1 MKLPSMTSP
10 WTVCGVLLLATLLN
24 YMDRQTLAVTL
35 PTLKQEYNL
44 AEGRIGMVEGCFG
57 FAFAAGSVLFG
68 WVADRVGPRR
78 LYPIVLAGWSLAG
91 IATAGAGQPW
101 IVEWFETTGEPPGT
115 GVYRW
120 LLLCRTALGLFEA
133 GHWPCALLT
142 VRAILTARDRTLG
155 NGILQSGASIGAILV
170 APYVELTDRLGLSWG
185 FPFWSIGLA
194 GLAWVPLW
202 LWAVSH
208 HDLSRPKEDE
218 SSRPVTSA
226 GNHLTRRIIILAI
239 VVATLTISWQ
249 FLRAWIALF
258 LQDHHG
264 YTPLATRSLMPG
276 YFIAA
281 DVGCILSGA
290 LVTQLTRRG
299 WQVQPARMLGYVI
312 FTVLAAAAAFIPF
325 AGNGW
330 LMVALLYIAGAGIL
344 GLHPY
349 YYALTQEL
357 SMTRMGIL
365 SGALAAWGWI
375 VSSMNQILIGPHI
388 QATKSYEL
396 GMMIVGLAP
405 MVGLVALLLF
415 WPRIKT
421 SPAEISHQ

>member
-1 MKLPSMTSP
+1 MKLPGMTSP
-10 WTVCGVLLLATLLN
+10 WAVCGVLLLATLLN

-44 AEGRIGMVEGCFG
+44 AEGRVGMVEGCFG
-57 FAFAAGSVLFG
+57 FAFAAGSILFG
-68 WVADRVGPRR
+68 WMADRVGPRR
-78 LYPIVLAGWSLAG
+78 LYPVVLAGWSLAG

-101 IVEWFETTGEPPGT
+101 IVDWFETTGDAPGT
-115 GVYRW
+115 GVFRW

-202 LWAVSH
+202 LWVVRH
-208 HDLSRPKEDE
+208 HDLSRPKDDA
-218 SSRPVTSA
+218 SSHSVTSA
-226 GNHLTRRIIILAI
+226 ANHLIAPHYHFGDRRGHADDQLAVSTRVDSA
-239 VVATLTISWQ
+239 VSAGPSW
-249 FLRAWIALF
+249 LYA
-258 LQDHHG
+258 
-264 YTPLATRSLMPG
+264 PG
-276 YFIAA
+276 DAGPDA
-281 DVGCILSGA
+281 GLLHRGGRRLHLVGA
-290 LVTQLTRRG
+290 LVTRLTRRG
-299 WQVQPARMLGYVI
+299 WQVQPARLLGYVI
-312 FTVLAAAAAFIPF
+312 FAVLAAAAALIPF

-357 SMTRMGIL
+357 SVTRMGIL
-365 SGALAAWGWI
+365 SGGLAAWGWI
-375 VSSMNQILIGPHI
+375 VSSLNQILVGRHI
-388 QATKSYEL
+388 EATKSYEL
-396 GMMIVGLAP
+396 GLMIVGLAP
-405 MVGLVALLLF
+405 MVGLIALLLW

-421 SPAEISHQ
+421 SPVVLE